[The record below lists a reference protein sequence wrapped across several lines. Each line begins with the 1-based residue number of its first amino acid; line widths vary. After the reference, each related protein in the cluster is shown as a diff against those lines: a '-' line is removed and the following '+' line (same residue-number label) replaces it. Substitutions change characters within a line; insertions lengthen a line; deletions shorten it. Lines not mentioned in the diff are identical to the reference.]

1 MTDIVSDPMTE
12 GLSVRTIDIHAHL
25 LPPSAMT
32 ALDSD
37 GRWYGSTIELGER
50 GNPVLV
56 TNGRKRAL
64 GADSH
69 LIDLDG
75 RVAEMD
81 RLRVDTQVLSL
92 VPLLLGYDLPA
103 GDAIALT
110 RDTNDEIAGY
120 VRDRPGRFLGLAS
133 LPAQDPDAAIA
144 ELERAMGRGEFVG
157 VELGTNVNGIS
168 WDDPSLFP
176 ILAAAEHANAF
187 VFFHPNDPRARDVLQ
202 PYYTRNLIGNPLET
216 TMLVAS
222 LIFGGV
228 LDRLPDLRI
237 GLAHGGGYATFAIGR
252 YDHGNRVR
260 PEAKD
265 MQRIP
270 SDYLDCFLV
279 DALVHSEK
287 AVRYLVDVMGADR
300 VVMGSDFPADMG
312 PVDPVGEIE
321 RSPLLTDAEKRAILG
336 QNLARELHLD
346 TAPIG

>member
-1 MTDIVSDPMTE
+1 VPN
-12 GLSVRTIDIHAHL
+12 IDIHAHL
-25 LPPSAMT
+25 LPPSAMN
-32 ALDSD
+32 ALKVD

-69 LIDLDG
+69 IIDLDG
-75 RVAEMD
+75 RVSEMD

-92 VPLLLGYDLPA
+92 VPLLFGYDLPG
-103 GDAIALT
+103 GDAVALA

-133 LPAQDPDAAIA
+133 LPLQDTDAAIA
-144 ELERAMGRGEFVG
+144 ELERAMGLPGFVG
-157 VELGTNVNGIS
+157 VQLGTNVNGLA

-176 ILAAAEHANAF
+176 VLEAAERANAF
-187 VFFHPNDPRARDVLQ
+187 VFFHPNDPRARNVLEK
-202 PYYTRNLIGNPLET
+202 YYTRNLIGNPLET
-216 TMLVAS
+216 TMHVAA

-228 LDRLPDLRI
+228 LDRLPDLRMA
-237 GLAHGGGYATFAIGR
+237 LAHGGGYATFAIGR

-265 MQRIP
+265 VANVP
-270 SDYLDCFLV
+270 SDYLRRFYV
-279 DALVHSEK
+279 DALVHSAK
-287 AVRYLVDVMGADR
+287 AARYLVDVMGEDR

-312 PVDPVGEIE
+312 PADPVGEIE
-321 RSPLLTDAEKRAILG
+321 RNPYLSDAEKASILG
-336 QNLARELHLD
+336 ANLVRELGIE
-346 TAPIG
+346 APTG